1 MNNRKIIIWGHKFP
15 SDTMRSAMDFVRDHH
30 TYVSRLKTMFSIL
43 D

>member
-1 MNNRKIIIWGHKFP
+1 MYEYYSMAISSLYDK
-15 SDTMRSAMDFVRDHH
+15 MRSAMDFVRDHH